1 MISIFPRT
9 ALELVNIKDDAQVA
23 AYHFDAV
30 TEYKLDAKTRYT
42 RYPIEY
48 GVDIQ
53 DHAYNEPT
61 KLVVYGYMGSTTL
74 RMSVNQLPGLGASA
88 VVGGI
93 NDPVV
98 SAVAGIAG
106 AAYEAGTRETRGGT
120 TLMFLERLKSKFIRF
135 DVQTDLT
142 LIPSLKI
149 DNIHVPVKPETENGL
164 EFVVEMS
171 QLFVVGDESPSAL
184 QFDVDDVSKIDAA
197 TLQNAA
203 MVDRGRVSLV

>member
-61 KLVVYGYMGSTTL
+61 KLVRSEEHTSELQSRGHLVCRLLLEKKNST
-74 RMSVNQLPGLGASA
+74 
-88 VVGGI
+88 
-93 NDPVV
+93 
-98 SAVAGIAG
+98 
-106 AAYEAGTRETRGGT
+106 
-120 TLMFLERLKSKFIRF
+120 
-135 DVQTDLT
+135 
-142 LIPSLKI
+142 
-149 DNIHVPVKPETENGL
+149 
-164 EFVVEMS
+164 S
-171 QLFVVGDESPSAL
+171 QR
-184 QFDVDDVSKIDAA
+184 
-197 TLQNAA
+197 
-203 MVDRGRVSLV
+203 DRGRATTR